1 MVIWLIIKA
10 RDSLNDGYDAVM
22 KNIISSSQ
30 EVKKGEADLSTID
43 PGASLRDQLDIDSV
57 DFLNF
62 VIAIHSELGVEIP
75 EADLPKLSTV
85 NGCVAYLFSKATP

>member
-1 MVIWLIIKA
+1 MPAGESSEQIREMVLRLLGAIA
-10 RDSLNDGYDAVM
+10 PED
-22 KNIISSSQ
+22 
-30 EVKKGEADLSTID
+30 DLSTID

-62 VIAIHSELGVEIP
+62 VIAIHSESGVEIP